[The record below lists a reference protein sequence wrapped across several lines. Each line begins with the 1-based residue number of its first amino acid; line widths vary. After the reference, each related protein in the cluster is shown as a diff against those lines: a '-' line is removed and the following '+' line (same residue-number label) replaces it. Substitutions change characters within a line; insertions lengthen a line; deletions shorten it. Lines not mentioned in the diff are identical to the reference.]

1 MKVLTVKTLETL
13 SPEIQRDIHYTL
25 RMEHHT
31 DHIFRDK
38 EASQYSATISIDD
51 PDSVI
56 RIITEKSA
64 EIPEYTLVV
73 DRLDMEAN
81 TVERRTI
88 RAGNVIA
95 QKSGNLEWNE

>member
-31 DHIFRDK
+31 DHIFRDR
-38 EASQYSATISIDD
+38 EASQYSATISIED

-56 RIITEKSA
+56 GIITEKSA

-73 DRLDMEAN
+73 DRLDMDEN
-81 TVERRTI
+81 KVERRTI
-88 RAGNVIA
+88 KAGKVIE
-95 QKSGNLEWNE
+95 KRSGNLEWSE

>member
-1 MKVLTVKTLETL
+1 MKVLTVKTIETL

-38 EASQYSATISIDD
+38 GASQYSATISIDD

-56 RIITEKSA
+56 DIITEKSA

-73 DRLDMEAN
+73 DLLDMEEN
-81 TVERRTI
+81 RVERRTI
-88 RAGNVIA
+88 KAGKVTG
-95 QKSGNLEWNE
+95 QRSGNLAWNE